1 MNKECG
7 FLEQLVI
14 SIIMLPNI
22 LGRALCLGV
31 IFSVTKIYG
40 AIVLIIL
47 FASQLLLSSL
57 ESLVSKTQIT
67 SKMFLGILT
76 SFTSPCLVVVE
87 QSKHFLVN
95 GISGSILNIMATW
108 TIYLIVSTY
117 GSLFPETSSTL
128 ECHHNMTT
136 NSTTRCPVNPNT
148 SIDDCQPGFFQIS
161 EQVFTNFP
169 ESQRQWEL
177 LWVINW
183 IITTLLILSL
193 ASIAVLH
200 YLINVEKRMMFLAK
214 IGINT
219 CPERDASIKSFIVDI
234 MEGKKDFEEVQKQA
248 KEATGKPILDLM
260 VQSKRIHFTKVDTY
274 FLLND

>member
-31 IFSVTKIYG
+31 IFGVTKIYG

-47 FASQLLLSSL
+47 FASQLFLSSL

-76 SFTSPCLVVVE
+76 SFTSPCLVVIE

-108 TIYLIVSTY
+108 IIYLIVSTY
-117 GSLFPETSSTL
+117 GNLFPETSSTL

-148 SIDDCQPGFFQIS
+148 STDDCQPGFFQIS
-161 EQVFTNFP
+161 EQVFANFP
-169 ESQRQWEL
+169 ESQSQWEL
-177 LWVINW
+177 LWDINW
-183 IITTLLILSL
+183 IITTLLILGL

-200 YLINVEKRMMFLAK
+200 YLINTDKRMMFLMK
-214 IGINT
+214 FGINI
-219 CPERDASIKSFIVDI
+219 CPERDTTIKPFIVQVMD
-234 MEGKKDFEEVQKQA
+234 GKRNFDQVVEDA
-248 KEATGKPILDLM
+248 KEATGKSILELM
-260 VQSKRIHFTKVDTY
+260 VQSRRIHLTKVSTY
-274 FLLND
+274 FY

>member
-7 FLEQLVI
+7 FLEQMVI

-31 IFSVTKIYG
+31 IFGVTKIYG
-40 AIVLIIL
+40 AIVLIFL

-57 ESLVSKTQIT
+57 ESLVSKSKIS

-108 TIYLIVSTY
+108 IIYLIVSTY
-117 GSLFPETSSTL
+117 GNLFPETSSTL

-136 NSTTRCPVNPNT
+136 NSTIRCPVNPNT

-161 EQVFTNFP
+161 EQLFSNFP
-169 ESQRQWEL
+169 ESQRQWDL
-177 LWVINW
+177 LWITSW
-183 IITTLLILSL
+183 IITALMILSL
-193 ASIAVLH
+193 GSIAFLH
-200 YLINVEKRMMFLAK
+200 CLIDIEKRMMLFGK
-214 IGINT
+214 IGIDT
-219 CPERDASIKSFIVDI
+219 CPERDASIKQFIVDI
-234 MEGKKDFEEVQKQA
+234 MEGKDFEEVQQKA
-248 KEATGKPILDLM
+248 KEATGKPILELM

-274 FLLND
+274 SY

>member
-1 MNKECG
+1 MAKECG
-7 FLEQLVI
+7 FLEQMVI

-57 ESLVSKTQIT
+57 ECLVSKTQIT

-76 SFTSPCLVVVE
+76 SFTSPCLVVIE

-108 TIYLIVSTY
+108 IIYLIVSTN
-117 GSLFPETSSTL
+117 LFPETSSTL

-148 SIDDCQPGFFQIS
+148 STDDCQPGFFQIS
-161 EQVFTNFP
+161 EQVFANFP
-169 ESQRQWEL
+169 ENQRQWDL
-177 LWVINW
+177 LLITNL
-183 IITTLLILSL
+183 IITTLLILGL

-200 YLINVEKRMMFLAK
+200 YLINTDKRMMFLMK
-214 IGINT
+214 FGINI
-219 CPERDASIKSFIVDI
+219 CPERDTTIKPFIVQVMD
-234 MEGKKDFEEVQKQA
+234 GKRNFDQVVEDA
-248 KEATGKPILDLM
+248 KEATGKSILELM
-260 VQSKRIHFTKVDTY
+260 VQSRRIHLTKVSTY
-274 FLLND
+274 SR